1 MGVLDDAAE
10 ELVKKILPFSGLLD
24 EVKERLDELDGEVDG
39 LQKQLDA
46 EWDELEEKANAF
58 IARVNDE
65 REKLEQKADKAAE
78 ELAELKGSVET
89 AQGELEA
96 EMDGAQ
102 AQLKAFADAVGPLDD
117 DVEALVA
124 GHLEKPGDDVASRA
138 EALVREIE
146 LTVNDTR
153 SNLESAVTQALQ
165 TTSVTVDLWAADV
178 VKAASVS
185 EARLDRAYQDF
196 AVRLA
201 EGGDLVSS
209 GIFKAV
215 TENLEATVE
224 HAMEECDKAHDA
236 KLDEMQE
243 VIDAIKQQLEELDS
257 TVEKAGQTMEKA
269 GEALEDA
276 LGDLKGEILGAQKE
290 LDKMEKFLGR
300 YTFTQ

>member
-24 EVKERLDELDGEVDG
+24 DVKERLDELDDDVDT

-46 EWDELEEKANAF
+46 EWDELESKANAF
-58 IARVNDE
+58 IARVNEE
-65 REKLEQKADKAAE
+65 REKVEQKSDQATEALGQLKGDVQAAE
-78 ELAELKGSVET
+78 G
-89 AQGELEA
+89 QLES

-102 AQLKAFADAVGPLDD
+102 AELKAFADTVGPLDD
-117 DVEALVA
+117 AVESLVA
-124 GHLEKPGDDVASRA
+124 GHLETPGDGVADRA
-138 EALVREIE
+138 QALVGEIE
-146 LTVNDTR
+146 MSVNETR
-153 SNLESAVTQALQ
+153 SHLQSAVTQSLESI
-165 TTSVTVDLWAADV
+165 TGTLDLWLNSVTTAA
-178 VKAASVS
+178 AES

-201 EGGDLVSS
+201 EGGDLVSEH
-209 GIFKAV
+209 IFDAV

-224 HAMEECDKAHDA
+224 FAGEECEKAHDE

-243 VIDAIKQQLEELDS
+243 LIDALKQQLEELES
-257 TVEKAGQTMEKA
+257 TIGTSEESIESS
-269 GEALEDA
+269 GEALSSA
-276 LGDLKGEILGAQKE
+276 LADLRSEIQGAQKE